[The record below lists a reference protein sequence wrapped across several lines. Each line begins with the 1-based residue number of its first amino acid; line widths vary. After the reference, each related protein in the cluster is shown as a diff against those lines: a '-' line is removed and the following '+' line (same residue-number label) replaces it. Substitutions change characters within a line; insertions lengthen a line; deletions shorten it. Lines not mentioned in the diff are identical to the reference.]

1 MWQNS
6 CHKKKVNRWENIS
19 VNKLERASKY
29 YWLLEDEKWVR
40 HENSD
45 TSDTSDTS
53 EKEKKYDKW
62 VRIKNNITLADWY
75 CNFADKEKN
84 VLCLKMIAQGSIF
97 SKSVIRYVHK
107 SCQYTR
113 ILKECKTNIKEC
125 KNDVEIYK
133 TDVETCKNDSKECL
147 SVPDMKIIEWLAY
160 SLNKPFYVFR
170 GSIKFSPNLPK
181 VISKGDLYAL
191 TDQYDKGIR
200 VKCEACSLE
209 FDVSA
214 DTYVYYGCFYA

>member
-1 MWQNS
+1 MEKNVII
-6 CHKKKVNRWENIS
+6 CGRTHVTKKKVNRWENIS

-62 VRIKNNITLADWY
+62 VRIKNHITLADWY
-75 CNFADKEKN
+75 CHFADKEKN

-147 SVPDMKIIEWLAY
+147 SVPDMKIIECWHT
-160 SLNKPFYVFR
+160 V
-170 GSIKFSPNLPK
+170 
-181 VISKGDLYAL
+181 
-191 TDQYDKGIR
+191 
-200 VKCEACSLE
+200 
-209 FDVSA
+209 
-214 DTYVYYGCFYA
+214 